1 MIERK
6 AEVGQKSSGG
16 LRVCHVSDFIMS
28 REARLRCNASIIHL
42 SYIVI
47 SFRLT
52 VLVFIISIE
61 TTRQPDGVKE
71 QVTGFQS
78 WNCHNVDA
86 RISGARNLVQY
97 VHLDLKLIYITHIE
111 IL

>member
-1 MIERK
+1 MGAKGIVVVVERK

-61 TTRQPDGVKE
+61 TTRRPDGVKE
-71 QVTGFQS
+71 QVIGFK
-78 WNCHNVDA
+78 A
-86 RISGARNLVQY
+86 GIATTLTLEY
-97 VHLDLKLIYITHIE
+97 LALAT
-111 IL
+111 